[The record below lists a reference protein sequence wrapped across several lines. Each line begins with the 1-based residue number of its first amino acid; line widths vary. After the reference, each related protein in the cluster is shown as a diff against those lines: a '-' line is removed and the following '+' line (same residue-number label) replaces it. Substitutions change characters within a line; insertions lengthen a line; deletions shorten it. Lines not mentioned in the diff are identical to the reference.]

1 MYSDNFNSGS
11 LSIQVQDNEIH
22 PHIMSVNETSNDTE
36 CENENEWFQIRAE
49 YISGSGP
56 KFLSEKFSI
65 PVETI
70 RSRIKREGW
79 NAEKKETR
87 EATRLRVRET
97 YTESLCEIQVEA
109 REEYRQM
116 YSQYRSKLKQFIDR
130 TNDPREIILLIKAVN
145 ECQQGE
151 FKCLGITE
159 EVDAKLKFAIDPR
172 PIQEDEE
179 KVKRREIEVAF
190 MNQLVNYILAKC
202 PNMTREDV
210 HNFFTSGNDEKSN

>member
-1 MYSDNFNSGS
+1 MILNNLNSGS
-11 LSIQVQDNEIH
+11 LSIQVHENEIH
-22 PHIMSVNETSNDTE
+22 TQMMFVNETFNDTE
-36 CENENEWFQIRAE
+36 SESENEWFQIRAE

-56 KFLSEKFSI
+56 KFLSEKFNI

-87 EATRLRVRET
+87 EATRLRVREV

-116 YSQYRSKLKQFIDR
+116 YSQYRKKLKQFIDC
-130 TNDPREIILLIKAVN
+130 TNDPKEIILLIKAVN

-151 FKCLGITE
+151 FKCLGISD

-179 KVKRREIEVAF
+179 LAKRRDIEVAF
-190 MNQLVNYILAKC
+190 MNQLIKYILAKY
-202 PNMTREDV
+202 PDMTHEDV
-210 HNFFTSGNDEKSN
+210 VNFFAMGDGDKSN

>member
-1 MYSDNFNSGS
+1 M
-11 LSIQVQDNEIH
+11 
-22 PHIMSVNETSNDTE
+22 MSVNETFNDTE
-36 CENENEWFQIRAE
+36 SENENEWSQIMAE

-56 KFLSEKFSI
+56 KYLSEKFNI

-79 NAEKKETR
+79 NAEKKITV
-87 EATRLRVRET
+87 EATRLRVREV

-116 YSQYRSKLKQFIDR
+116 YSQYRNKLKQFVDR
-130 TNDPREIILLIKAVN
+130 TNDPKEIILLIKAVN

-151 FKCLGITE
+151 FKCLGISE
-159 EVDAKLKFAIDPR
+159 EVDAKLKFAIDPK

-179 KVKRREIEVAF
+179 MVKRREIQEAF
-190 MNQLVNYILAKC
+190 MNQLVKYILVKC
-202 PNMTREDV
+202 PDMTRDDV
-210 HNFFTSGNDEKSN
+210 LNFFTISDDKLSN